1 MLAGFSLKLLN
12 HQFSV
17 IVDIQDDSPVII
29 RSGFGGITELGNG
42 LATPIKRFGSNN
54 LVKNALTAYQDRD
67 FELVQHL
74 KSQQHG
80 SDFATRVWRGI
91 SQIKPGKTISY
102 AQLANR
108 VGRPN
113 AYRAVGTACGRNNLP
128 IFVPC
133 HRVLPSS
140 GEVGNYAYGSAVKE
154 LLLRHESDKPHIR
167 R

>member
-12 HQFSV
+12 QQFSV
-17 IVDIQDDSPVII
+17 IVEIQNDSPVII
-29 RSGFGGITELGNG
+29 RSGFNELTELGKD
-42 LATPIKRFGSNN
+42 LTKPIKRFGSNN
-54 LVKNALTAYQDRD
+54 PVKSALTAYQDRD

-80 SDFATRVWRGI
+80 SDFAIKVWRGI

>member
-29 RSGFGGITELGNG
+29 RSGFGGLTELGNG

-54 LVKNALTAYQDRD
+54 PVKNALTAYQDRD

-74 KSQQHG
+74 KSQQQG
-80 SDFATRVWRGI
+80 SDFATKVWRGI

-108 VGRPN
+108 IGRPN